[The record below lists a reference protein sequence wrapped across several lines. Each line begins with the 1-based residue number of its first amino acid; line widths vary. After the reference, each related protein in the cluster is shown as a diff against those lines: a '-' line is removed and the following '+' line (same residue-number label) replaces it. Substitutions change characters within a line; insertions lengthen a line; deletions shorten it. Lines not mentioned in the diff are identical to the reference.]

1 MSGEGEREAATK
13 RHAIYS
19 NLFGKRAPATAA
31 PAPAPAPAGIKPANL
46 RLGEECDANSESGE
60 EEDGVAPLRL
70 NMRHVRVFALPGD
83 AQALAD
89 AEALTA

>member
-31 PAPAPAPAGIKPANL
+31 AAGAGIKPATL
-46 RLGEECDANSESGE
+46 RLSEDCDANSESGE

-70 NMRHVRVFALPGD
+70 NGRRMFALPGD

-89 AEALTA
+89 AEPLSP

>member
-1 MSGEGEREAATK
+1 VSGEGEREAATK

-19 NLFGKRAPATAA
+19 NLFGKRAPATA
-31 PAPAPAPAGIKPANL
+31 APAPAGIKPANL

-70 NMRHVRVFALPGD
+70 NGPIRIRAPMLALHGD

-89 AEALTA
+89 AQAFTP

>member
-19 NLFGKRAPATAA
+19 SLFGKRAPATAA
-31 PAPAPAPAGIKPANL
+31 PVPAPAGIKPANL
-46 RLGEECDANSESGE
+46 RLCEECDANSESGE
-60 EEDGVAPLRL
+60 EDGVAPLRL
-70 NMRHVRVFALPGD
+70 NGRRMFALPED

-89 AEALTA
+89 AEAISA

>member
-1 MSGEGEREAATK
+1 VSGEGEREAATK

-31 PAPAPAPAGIKPANL
+31 PAGIKPANL

-60 EEDGVAPLRL
+60 EDDGVAPLRL

-83 AQALAD
+83 AQALTD

>member
-13 RHAIYS
+13 RHAIYT
-19 NLFGKRAPATAA
+19 NLFGKRAPPTAA
-31 PAPAPAPAGIKPANL
+31 AAPAGIKPANL
-46 RLGEECDANSESGE
+46 RLGEECDANSESAE

-70 NMRHVRVFALPGD
+70 NGRRMFALPGD

-89 AEALTA
+89 AEAASA